1 MSQFQ
6 TVHNREQTRSMKW
19 DNRKAIFNS
28 EEVLPMWVADMD
40 FKAPEAVNNAL
51 KERAEHGI
59 YGYTVITEDIR
70 NNVTNWIS
78 LKHGWDV
85 ETNWLSFS
93 PGVITSLHIAIQTFT
108 NEGDNILIQTP
119 VYTPFFNLIKNR
131 NRQVVENALQYD
143 GNSFTIE
150 FDDLQEKL
158 KTVKAFILCS
168 PHNPVGRVWTKEEL
182 TKIAALCEQHDVLV
196 FSDEIHADLV
206 FDGYKHIPFASISE
220 EARER
225 TITCMSP
232 TKTFNLAGLQA
243 SYIVTKNNQMR
254 AKINAELGLQGFN
267 MLNTMGVIALDAAY
281 ANGKPWLD
289 QLMKVIEANKLYA
302 TTRIENE
309 TNGKLKV
316 IASEATYL
324 LWVDCH
330 ELGLTDKELQAF
342 MIEQAKV
349 GLNAGSS
356 YGTEGENFMRINIAC
371 PKATLQEGLD
381 RIIHAVNALA

>member
-6 TVHNREQTRSMKW
+6 TVHNREQTRSMNW

-51 KERAEHGI
+51 KERAQHGI

-119 VYTPFFNLIKNR
+119 VYTPFFNLIKNG
-131 NRQVVENALQYD
+131 NRQVVENALKYD
-143 GNSFTIE
+143 GKTYTID
-150 FDDLQEKL
+150 FDDLEEKL

>member
-85 ETNWLSFS
+85 ETDWLSFS

-119 VYTPFFNLIKNR
+119 VYTPFFNLIKNG
-131 NRQVVENALQYD
+131 NRQVVENALNYD
-143 GNSFTIE
+143 GKTYTID
-150 FDDLQEKL
+150 FDDLEEKL

-168 PHNPVGRVWTKEEL
+168 PHNPVGRVWAKEEL

>member
-51 KERAEHGI
+51 KERAQHGI

-119 VYTPFFNLIKNR
+119 VYTPFFNLIKNG
-131 NRQVVENALQYD
+131 NRQVVENALKYD
-143 GNSFTIE
+143 GKTYTID
-150 FDDLQEKL
+150 FDDLEEKL